1 LGALVSAA
9 EQNDQDIA
17 ALREIDPIAR
27 AMIDAHLADRFAD
40 RLDVAR
46 IAKGEAAKAR
56 QNPRYRHIVA
66 QAAEPF
72 VEFGCPKDLDQGR
85 EL

>member
-1 LGALVSAA
+1 MRISLTAF
-9 EQNDQDIA
+9 
-17 ALREIDPIAR
+17 
-27 AMIDAHLADRFAD
+27 AH

-72 VEFGCPKDLDQGR
+72 VEFGRLPHLDHSR